1 MLVFISICL
10 SLRGGRV
17 ASASGGPPLRP
28 SFYLPSVPIACMHH
42 NPPPAPL
49 SLTHTFNQVGS
60 EGTRAPGNIP
70 RAYGMLNSE
79 VKRFGANLPDGD
91 DQAFG
96 DTKSPPRS
104 QIHGWESPV
113 KESALAQIAKPVH
126 LYGNSNTKPWSRC
139 MEPGHSPP
147 AVPIGDGYMW

>member
-1 MLVFISICL
+1 MHNACMCIYL
-10 SLRGGRV
+10 SLP
-17 ASASGGPPLRP
+17 SASGVLPLRP
-28 SFYLPSVPIACMHH
+28 SFYSTYSLSPLHTCIITLLRPSS
-42 NPPPAPL
+42 L
-49 SLTHTFNQVGS
+49 SLTFNQVGS

-96 DTKSPPRS
+96 DMKSPPRS

-113 KESALAQIAKPVH
+113 KERALAQIAKPVH
-126 LYGNSNTKPWSRC
+126 LYGNSDTKPWSRY
-139 MEPGHSPP
+139 MAPGQSPP